1 MSTESDAGEGTADKV
16 AAWLLYV
23 LQLAFEAVLLLFAV
37 FSVMMSDGCGTGVDE
52 LRICSGQYF
61 TVIFYSYLLVLVATA
76 LAVPLMIRSAGH
88 RGRLRWLRPVGG
100 IVLLAIVTVAYVVLV
115 SQ

>member
-1 MSTESDAGEGTADKV
+1 VSTSADSEHGTGDTIS
-16 AAWLLYV
+16 AWLLYV
-23 LQLAFEAVLLLFAV
+23 IQLAIEAVLFMFAV

-61 TVIFYSYLLVLVATA
+61 TVIFYSYLLVLLAA
-76 LAVPLMIRSAGH
+76 AIAVPVMIVSAGR
-88 RGRLRWLRPVGG
+88 RGKLRSLRPTGG
-100 IVLLAIVTVAYVVLV
+100 IIVLVVVTVVYIGLV